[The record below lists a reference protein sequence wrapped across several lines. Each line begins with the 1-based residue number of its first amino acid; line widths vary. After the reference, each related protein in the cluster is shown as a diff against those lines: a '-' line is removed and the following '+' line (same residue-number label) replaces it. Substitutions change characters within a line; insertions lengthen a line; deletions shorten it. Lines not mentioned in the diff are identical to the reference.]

1 MKLQKKSLFLLS
13 LVLPIA
19 LTPSIFSLTS
29 CTKSWANTTPL
40 LVGSAFL
47 GDKADPY
54 YYFRKQKMYYT
65 NDGKDMFHENYL
77 SSLYIHTEKKISSY
91 TLPTSQN
98 DDKQIAWNTF
108 DKSLS
113 IFKEI
118 NELEIKDKETTI
130 LVNTN
135 IVSEIANQTKIL
147 IDSGLS
153 YQGSMINDWKKT
165 NDAWGGQLEFTNSNK
180 QNAIDLAKKNYYE
193 LVMANSNCH
202 SIGKSNAFFKTT
214 QMNFNFAKDFFPFPT
229 YDFFDKKN
237 KGFSPMFKKILEGK
251 DMQNKLLTDK
261 GYDCHWTEK
270 VTPQLDKQDNKEKKT
285 IFIYDCVPILI
296 EPRSLIKSY
305 IDPMQDNDDFSFSY
319 YQNDIEKINGAIGD
333 AWKNVMKEKVNKNIY
348 TKSKEYLPTYKSFEL
363 KMDEKKKPLKIS
375 RIFKDTRLP
384 NEIDGNTFV
393 GLFKYK
399 IVEYFDEP
407 KKNVVSLSLQTIFPT
422 YFLKICNDDDLFIKA
437 SEKHNESGYIINL
450 DKILK
455 MKEKLLNIYSNK
467 SPIDDK
473 KYLQF
478 LNYLFSDN
486 NKIYCDKIIIGHFKI
501 NNEN

>member
-1 MKLQKKSLFLLS
+1 MKLKKKSLFLLS
-13 LVLPIA
+13 LVLPMT
-19 LTPSIFSLTS
+19 LTPSIFGLAS
-29 CTKSWANTTPL
+29 CTKNWANTTPL
-40 LVGSAFL
+40 LIGSAFL
-47 GDKADPY
+47 GDIADPY
-54 YYFRKQKMYYT
+54 YHFRKQKLYYT
-65 NDGKDMFHENYL
+65 NDGRDMLQENYL
-77 SSLYIHTEKKISSY
+77 SSFYIHTEKKISSY
-91 TLPTSQN
+91 TLSTSQN

-108 DKSLS
+108 DKSLP

-118 NELEIKDKETTI
+118 SELEIKNKETTI

-147 IDSGLS
+147 IDSGFS
-153 YQGSMINDWKKT
+153 YQSSMINDWKKI
-165 NDAWGGQLEFTNSNK
+165 NDAWGGQLEFTHSNR
-180 QNAIDLAKKNYYE
+180 QNEINLAKKNYYE

-202 SIGKSNAFFKTT
+202 SIGKANAFFKTT
-214 QMNFNFAKDFFPFPT
+214 QMNFNFAKDSFPFPT
-229 YDFFDKKN
+229 YSFIDKKN
-237 KGFSPMFKKILEGK
+237 NGFSLMFKKILEGK
-251 DMQNKLLTDK
+251 DMQSKLLADK

-270 VTPQLDKQDNKEKKT
+270 ITPQMDKQDNNEKKT
-285 IFIYDCVPILI
+285 IFIYNCVPILI

-305 IDPMQDNDDFSFSY
+305 INPAQDSDDFSFPY
-319 YQNDIEKINGAIGD
+319 YQNDVEKINGAIGD
-333 AWKNVMKEKVNKNIY
+333 AWKKIMQKKVNENVYSKN
-348 TKSKEYLPTYKSFEL
+348 KKYLPTYKSFEL
-363 KMDEKKKPLKIS
+363 KIDEKEKPLKIS
-375 RIFKDTRLP
+375 HNFKDTRLP
-384 NEIDGNTFV
+384 NEINGNTFI

-399 IVEYFDEP
+399 IVEYIDEP
-407 KKNVVSLSLQTIFPT
+407 KKNVVSLSLQTIFPS

-467 SPIDDK
+467 TPIDDK

-486 NKIYCDKIIIGHFKI
+486 NKIYFDKIIIGHFKI